1 MNFGWRISPS
11 TVPWRSYM
19 IFGRNIDTLLA
30 LHLQLLARFGAL
42 RCGAANPMDLG
53 VSCVGSALR
62 SIGCGVREDAAPL
75 RSIDTTSLT
84 RFRDSMPSRRA
95 TARRLGLVLM
105 GSV

>member
-11 TVPWRSYM
+11 TVPWPSCM

-53 VSCVGSALR
+53 VSCVGSALL
-62 SIGCGVREDAAPL
+62 SIGCGVPEDAAPL
-75 RSIDTTSLT
+75 RSNVRCS
-84 RFRDSMPSRRA
+84 SQA
-95 TARRLGLVLM
+95 LVGC
-105 GSV
+105 GSAAMVILCLQLN